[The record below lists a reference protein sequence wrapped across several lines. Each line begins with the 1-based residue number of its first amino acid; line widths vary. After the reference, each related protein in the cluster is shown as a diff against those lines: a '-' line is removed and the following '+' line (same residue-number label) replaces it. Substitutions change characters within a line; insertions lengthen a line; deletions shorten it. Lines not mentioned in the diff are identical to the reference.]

1 MRDLFAQALKFALVG
16 LANGTIGLAA
26 IFGAM
31 SLLDTP
37 PLWANLAGYG
47 IGLAVSFIL
56 NAAW

>member
-1 MRDLFAQALKFALVG
+1 MRDIFVQALKSALVG

-26 IFGAM
+26 ISAM

-47 IGLAVSFIL
+47 IGLALSFML
-56 NAAW
+56 SAAW